1 MDETAGTLKLP
12 KHKNL
17 IKLIVHRPI
26 RPSGKLKS
34 VTVTLEPDG
43 KTYYSIL
50 MEYPKQIVTKTK
62 PTNCIGLDMSLPK
75 LYVDSNGK
83 SPDFLKPYRKME
95 AKIAQEQRKL
105 SRKKPG
111 SKRYEKQCVKVAK
124 LHAKA
129 KHQRRDILHKISCAL
144 TDEYG
149 LIAIV
154 DLDMAAMKQSLKF
167 GKSVSDNGWGMFNDM
182 LEYKAE
188 RKGKT
193 VVKIDKWFPSSKTC
207 IACGHIHKE
216 LQLSDRTYICPK
228 CGHMMERDVQ
238 AAQNILDEALRM
250 LNADATAD

>member
-1 MDETAGTLKLP
+1 MAGCASAICT
-12 KHKNL
+12 
-17 IKLIVHRPI
+17 
-26 RPSGKLKS
+26 
-34 VTVTLEPDG
+34 
-43 KTYYSIL
+43 
-50 MEYPKQIVTKTK
+50 
-62 PTNCIGLDMSLPK
+62 
-75 LYVDSNGK
+75 
-83 SPDFLKPYRKME
+83 
-95 AKIAQEQRKL
+95 
-105 SRKKPG
+105 G